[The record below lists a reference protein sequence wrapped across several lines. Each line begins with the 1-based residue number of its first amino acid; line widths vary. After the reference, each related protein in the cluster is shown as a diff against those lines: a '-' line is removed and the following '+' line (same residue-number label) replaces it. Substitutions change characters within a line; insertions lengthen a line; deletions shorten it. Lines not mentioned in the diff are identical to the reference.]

1 MNIQITGKNIELT
14 DAIRSYVE
22 KKVSRL
28 KKYFEQV
35 LDVQVILD
43 VQKNVHLAEILV
55 NAKGVFLKGLEKSE
69 DLYASI
75 DMSVDKIERQLVKY
89 KEKLKTKKLM
99 EKDFEKPLTLNIY
112 EHSSVVEKDVPQIIV
127 SKQIPVKP
135 MDVEEAVMQMD
146 LLNKNFFV
154 FRNASSGEVSVVY
167 RRDDGNIGL
176 IEP

>member
-22 KKVSRL
+22 KKVTKV
-28 KKYFEQV
+28 KKYFDQV
-35 LDVQVILD
+35 IDVQVILD
-43 VQKNVHLAEILV
+43 VQKNVHIAEILV

-75 DMSVDKIERQLVKY
+75 DLAIDKIDRQLVKY
-89 KEKLKTKKLM
+89 KEKLKDKKLM
-99 EKDFEKPLTLNIY
+99 EKEFEKPLKLNVYDHRNID
-112 EHSSVVEKDVPQIIV
+112 EKPTIIV

-154 FRNASSGEVSVVY
+154 FRNSTSGEVNVVY

>member
-14 DAIRSYVE
+14 DAIRNYVE
-22 KKVSRL
+22 KKVSKV
-28 KKYFEQV
+28 KKYFDQV

-75 DMSVDKIERQLVKY
+75 DLAVDKIDRQLVKY
-89 KEKLKTKKLM
+89 KEKLKAKKLM
-99 EKDFEKPLTLNIY
+99 EKEFEKPLKLNIY
-112 EHSSVVEKDVPQIIV
+112 EHSSMETDRPQIIV

-154 FRNASSGEVSVVY
+154 FRNASSGEVNVVY
-167 RRDDGNIGL
+167 RRDDNNIGL

>member
-14 DAIRSYVE
+14 NAIRSYVE
-22 KKVSRL
+22 KKVSKV
-28 KKYFEQV
+28 KKYFDQV
-35 LDVQVILD
+35 IDVQVILD

-55 NAKGVFLKGLEKSE
+55 NAKGVFLKGLERSE

-75 DMSVDKIERQLVKY
+75 DLAIDKIDRQLVKY

-99 EKDFEKPLTLNIY
+99 DKDFEKPLKLNIY
-112 EHSSVVEKDVPQIIV
+112 ENDSMDSDKPSIIV
-127 SKQIPVKP
+127 SKHIPVKP

-154 FRNASSGEVSVVY
+154 FRNAVSSEVNVVY